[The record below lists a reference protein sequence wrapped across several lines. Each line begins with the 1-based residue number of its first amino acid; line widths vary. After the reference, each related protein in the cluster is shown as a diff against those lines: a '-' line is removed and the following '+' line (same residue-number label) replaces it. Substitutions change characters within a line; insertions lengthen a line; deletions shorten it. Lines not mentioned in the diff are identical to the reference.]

1 LTALR
6 DLWLLLGGATLAML
20 IAGVLAPFEA
30 LGWWAGW
37 YGDDPPLQDDGPDAA
52 GTADPAAVRNREVR
66 HGEVRHWLVFLTGIH
81 SVSDETIAG
90 RDRNLLAGLLDA
102 LPGVK
107 LIEVF
112 PYSTSNR
119 PLTGG
124 RVFARF
130 WRWALKMKLTQRRLA
145 QLGGMFINLR
155 NVWQVAV
162 AADRR
167 YGPIYNEG
175 TARTIQRAL
184 RQAGYQ
190 AGSGSPVML
199 IGYSGGGE
207 IAAGASAHLKALLAA
222 PVRVVSLG
230 GVMSSQPR
238 LTEIDGLWHLYGAHD
253 RVHRISLLLFP
264 GRWKL
269 FPHSAWNQAQRRGI
283 IRQVYLGE
291 VGHTGAGGYLDSRAF
306 LPDGRS
312 FLQQTVDVIS
322 RLVDGL
328 TPAAAAPQAATPGI
342 PPTPAA
348 GSRRPHPG

>member
-1 LTALR
+1 MTPLR
-6 DLWLLLGGATLAML
+6 DLWLLLGGATLAIL

-37 YGDDPPLQDDGPDAA
+37 YGDDPLVQDDMAALPDGAEA
-52 GTADPAAVRNREVR
+52 GLQTVR
-66 HGEVRHWLVFLTGIH
+66 HEEACRQEVRHWLVFLTGIH

-90 RDRNLLAGLLDA
+90 RDKNLLAGLLKA

-155 NVWQVAV
+155 NAWQVAV
-162 AADRR
+162 AADQR

-184 RQAGYQ
+184 RQAGYRV
-190 AGSGSPVML
+190 GSGSPVTL

-207 IAAGASAHLKALLAA
+207 IAAGASAYLKALLAA

-238 LTEIDGLWHLYGAHD
+238 LTEIDGLYHLYGAHD
-253 RVHRISLLLFP
+253 RVHRIGTLLFP
-264 GRWKL
+264 GRWKV

-283 IRQVYLGE
+283 IRLIHMGE
-291 VGHTGAGGYLDSRAF
+291 VGHTGVGGYLDSQAL

-312 FLQQTVDVIS
+312 YLQQTVEVIS
-322 RLVDGL
+322 GLINQL
-328 TPAAAAPQAATPGI
+328 TPPVKAGI

-348 GSRRPHPG
+348 APHRLRPK

>member
-1 LTALR
+1 MMPNE
-6 DLWLLLGGATLAML
+6 LWLLLGSAALAML

-37 YGDDPPLQDDGPDAA
+37 FGDELPADDPE
-52 GTADPAAVRNREVR
+52 PAAEGVDT
-66 HGEVRHWLVFLTGIH
+66 RHWLVFLTGIH

-90 RDRNLLAGLLDA
+90 RDRNLLAGLKDA

-112 PYSTSNR
+112 PYSASNR

-124 RVFARF
+124 RLLARF
-130 WRWALKMKLTQRRLA
+130 WRWALRMKLSQKNLA

-175 TARTIQRAL
+175 TARTIRRAL
-184 RQAGYQ
+184 QQAGYR
-190 AGSGSPVML
+190 AGSGTPVTL

-207 IAAGASAHLKALLAA
+207 IAAGASACLKALLAA
-222 PVRVVSLG
+222 PVRVISLG
-230 GVMSSQPR
+230 GVMSSQAR
-238 LTEIDGLWHLYGAHD
+238 LTEIDGLCHLHGTHD
-253 RVHRISLLLFP
+253 HVHQLGILLFP
-264 GRWKL
+264 GRWKV

-283 IRQVYLGE
+283 IRQIHMGA
-291 VGHTGAGGYLDSRAF
+291 VGHTGAGGYLDSRAL

-312 FLQQTVDVIS
+312 YLQQTIDVIRELIHS
-322 RLVDGL
+322 S
-328 TPAAAAPQAATPGI
+328 TPPD
-342 PPTPAA
+342 
-348 GSRRPHPG
+348 